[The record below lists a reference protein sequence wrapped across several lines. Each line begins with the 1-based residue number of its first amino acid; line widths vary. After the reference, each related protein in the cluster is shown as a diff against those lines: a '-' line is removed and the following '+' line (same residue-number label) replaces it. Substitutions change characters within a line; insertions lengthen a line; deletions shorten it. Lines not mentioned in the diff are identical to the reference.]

1 MLKPSNNIDKE
12 LKKVQDKGITN
23 SKNKIIVIVV
33 AIAVTVF
40 LGTTYAL
47 FSSDGVL
54 TAYSSKVNKKVT
66 VTVNSTNGTVNSL
79 SGTVLKDNEI
89 KTSPNFSASHTDK
102 GLYVQKDDNTKS
114 VDGKP
119 TYYFRGNVD
128 NNYVSFAGLLWRIVR
143 INEDGT
149 IRLIIAKKT
158 IVSNYTALT
167 TGAFEG
173 SLAKEAAD
181 NWYNTLTADQ
191 KSFIVTGKFCN
202 DITNTASN
210 RLSSNPTFVCPS
222 GANYLNLNV
231 GIITADEA
239 RYAGSGFGGYSTT
252 YLDTS
257 SWFWTMTTADSSNMY
272 QVLESRVMNYS
283 SPINNRGL
291 DVKQVI
297 NLKADVKISSGDG
310 TSSNPF
316 VVDSN
321 SLTSVSNTADYKVTQ
336 YFSAI
341 PNSGYEYESL
351 SCTNSQSASYDKATG
366 KLIITP
372 TKDTTCTVKFKKKAV
387 SNTIL
392 ANNTIITSTPD
403 FSKGEPPASGTNT
416 GSGLYKTA
424 DDYGT
429 SYYFRGAIDNNYV
442 SFAGMI
448 WRIVRI
454 NGNNTVRLVLDGTTS
469 RLYYNG
475 TLKTNMGSKAWFNT
489 TYNANKYVGYMY
501 DSSSNDANATV
512 TKSSASSTIKTAV
525 DTFYK
530 NYLINYSSYLSDTLF
545 CGDRSISSGTGK
557 GAATTYYSA
566 YKRRETN
573 SPTLLCSQKNDR
585 YTTDDTT
592 VGNGALTYPIGLL
605 SYDEYV
611 YAGAYYRTK
620 NVNYYLHNDLI
631 NTETTSFTMTPAY
644 FNTSINFS
652 ANYYSEP
659 SWAVSE
665 GNIVHG
671 ARAVRPVINLNSN
684 VYITG
689 GDGTSSNP
697 YTIT

>member
-89 KTSPNFSASHTDK
+89 KTSPNFSVSHTDK

-257 SWFWTMTTADSSNMY
+257 NWFWTMTTADSSNMY

-403 FSKGEPPASGTNT
+403 FSNGEPPDSGTNT
-416 GSGLYKTA
+416 GSGLYKTE
-424 DDYGT
+424 DDDGT

-442 SFAGMI
+442 SFAGFT

-454 NGNNTVRLVLDGTTS
+454 NGNGTIRLI
-469 RLYYNG
+469 YNG
-475 TLKTNMGSKAWFNT
+475 SIGSSNFNVKQESPYGKEASYTSYNESACTLNSPCISDYDTSTSTFNNNKTVTNSTMK
-489 TYNANKYVGYMY
+489 TYLENWYKNNLASY
-501 DSSSNDANATV
+501 DSKIALERFCADTTHPNFSSSDDFICFG
-512 TKSSASSTIKTAV
+512 ASLRMDSHSPLLKC
-525 DTFYK
+525 
-530 NYLINYSSYLSDTLF
+530 SDTSETYGGNYKLKIGLLTADEMSF
-545 CGDRSISSGTGK
+545 AGLGD
-557 GAATTYYSA
+557 
-566 YKRRETN
+566 ETN
-573 SPTLLCSQKNDR
+573 SS
-585 YTTDDTT
+585 TT
-592 VGNGALTYPIGLL
+592 N
-605 SYDEYV
+605 
-611 YAGAYYRTK
+611 
-620 NVNYYLHNDLI
+620 NYL
-631 NTETTSFTMTPAY
+631 
-644 FNTSINFS
+644 
-652 ANYYSEP
+652 YYSGYWYTM
-659 SWAVSE
+659 SLQFS
-665 GNIVHG
+665 NTNHG
-671 ARAVRPVINLNSN
+671 RLFLGYRGKITDFRGVTYSQAVRPVINLNSN
-684 VYITG
+684 VDITG

-697 YTIT
+697 YTIG

>member
-181 NWYNTLTADQ
+181 NWYNTLTEDQ

-202 DITNTASN
+202 DITNTASS

-222 GANYLNLNV
+222 ETNYLNLNV

-239 RYAGSGFGGYSTT
+239 RYAGAAFVGYSTT

-257 SWFWTMTTADSSNMY
+257 NWFWTMTTADSSNMY
-272 QVLESRVMNYS
+272 QVLSSGVWNYS

-403 FSKGEPPASGTNT
+403 FSNGEPPDSGTNT
-416 GSGLYKTA
+416 GSGLYKTE
-424 DDYGT
+424 DDDGT

-442 SFAGMI
+442 SFAGFT

-454 NGNNTVRLVLDGTTS
+454 NGNGTIRLI
-469 RLYYNG
+469 YNG
-475 TLKTNMGSKAWFNT
+475 SIGSSNFNVKQGSPYGKEASYTSYNESACTLNSPCISDYDTSTSTFNNNKTVTNSTMK
-489 TYNANKYVGYMY
+489 TYLENWYKNNLASY
-501 DSSSNDANATV
+501 DSKIALERFCADTTHPNFSSSDDLIYFG
-512 TKSSASSTIKTAV
+512 ASLRMDSHSPLLKC
-525 DTFYK
+525 
-530 NYLINYSSYLSDTLF
+530 SDTSETYGGNYKLKIGLLTADEMSF
-545 CGDRSISSGTGK
+545 AGLGD
-557 GAATTYYSA
+557 
-566 YKRRETN
+566 ETN
-573 SPTLLCSQKNDR
+573 SS
-585 YTTDDTT
+585 TT
-592 VGNGALTYPIGLL
+592 N
-605 SYDEYV
+605 
-611 YAGAYYRTK
+611 
-620 NVNYYLHNDLI
+620 NYL
-631 NTETTSFTMTPAY
+631 
-644 FNTSINFS
+644 
-652 ANYYSEP
+652 YYSGYWYTM
-659 SWAVSE
+659 SLQFS
-665 GNIVHG
+665 NTNHG
-671 ARAVRPVINLNSN
+671 RLFLGYRGKITDYRGVTYSQAVRPVINLNSN
-684 VYITG
+684 VDITG

-697 YTIT
+697 YTIG

>member
-79 SGTVLKDNEI
+79 SGIILKDNEI

-119 TYYFRGNVD
+119 TYYFRGNVT
-128 NNYVSFAGLLWRIVR
+128 NNYVTFAGMTWRIVR

-149 IRLIIAKKT
+149 IRLISALQYDGGAYSGSANGSYESSSIKT
-158 IVSNYTALT
+158 KI
-167 TGAFEG
+167 
-173 SLAKEAAD
+173 D
-181 NWYNTLTADQ
+181 NWYNNLSTANQSLIATGVFCNDTTLTA
-191 KSFIVTGKFCN
+191 
-202 DITNTASN
+202 AS
-210 RLSSNPTFVCPS
+210 RLSSSPTFVCPTN
-222 GANYLNLNV
+222 AKTLNLKA
-231 GIITADEA
+231 GIISADEL
-239 RYAGSGFGGYSTT
+239 RYSGSAINANGNTFINNGWT
-252 YLDTS
+252 
-257 SWFWTMTTADSSNMY
+257 WTMTMASSTRMYYIRDAGVWNDADGTITSIY
-272 QVLESRVMNYS
+272 RNYRY
-283 SPINNRGL
+283 I
-291 DVKQVI
+291 I
-297 NLKADVKISSGDG
+297 NLNSDVTVTSGDG

-372 TKDTTCTVKFKKKAV
+372 TKDTTCTVKFKKKTV
-387 SNTIL
+387 SSIL
-392 ANNTIITSTPD
+392 LASNTIITSTPD

-454 NGNNTVRLVLDGTTS
+454 NGDGTI
-469 RLYYNG
+469 RLILNQNAGNSAFSSINKEANG
-475 TLKTNMGSKAWFNT
+475 
-489 TYNANKYVGYMY
+489 VGYTY
-501 DSSSNDANATV
+501 DNASAC
-512 TKSSASSTIKTAV
+512 TKSSPCISSFNSSSSTFSNNKTVTNSTIKSTLENW
-525 DTFYK
+525 YK
-530 NYLINYSSYLSDTLF
+530 NNLASYDSKIALGSYCNDTTNTTNGGPIIFGPYNRLSSAKPSLLCDDTSVLYGGYYKLKVGLMTVDEAIYAGLSEEVASDKTNYLYYKNSD
-545 CGDRSISSGTGK
+545 
-557 GAATTYYSA
+557 YYSW
-566 YKRRETN
+566 YTMSPSNFNVYN
-573 SPTLLCSQKNDR
+573 SFM
-585 YTTDDTT
+585 
-592 VGNGALTYPIGLL
+592 
-605 SYDEYV
+605 YV
-611 YAGAYYRTK
+611 IDGMRF
-620 NVNYYLHNDLI
+620 NVDKHII
-631 NTETTSFTMTPAY
+631 NNSSVTSFE
-644 FNTSINFS
+644 FS
-652 ANYYSEP
+652 T
-659 SWAVSE
+659 
-665 GNIVHG
+665 
-671 ARAVRPVINLNSN
+671 RPVINLNSN
-684 VYITG
+684 VDITG

-697 YTIT
+697 YTIG

>member
-257 SWFWTMTTADSSNMY
+257 NWFWTMTTADSSNMY

-403 FSKGEPPASGTNT
+403 FSNGEPPDSGTNT
-416 GSGLYKTA
+416 GSGLYKTE
-424 DDYGT
+424 DDDGT

-442 SFAGMI
+442 SFAGFT

-454 NGNNTVRLVLDGTTS
+454 NGNGTIRLI
-469 RLYYNG
+469 YNG
-475 TLKTNMGSKAWFNT
+475 SIGSSNFNVKQGSPYGKEASYTSYNESACTLNSPCISDYDTSTSTFNNNKTVTNSTMK
-489 TYNANKYVGYMY
+489 TYLENWYKNNLASY
-501 DSSSNDANATV
+501 DSKIALERFCADTTHPNFSSSDDLICFG
-512 TKSSASSTIKTAV
+512 ASLRMDSHSPLLKC
-525 DTFYK
+525 
-530 NYLINYSSYLSDTLF
+530 SDTSETYGGNYKLKIGLLTADEMSF
-545 CGDRSISSGTGK
+545 AGLGD
-557 GAATTYYSA
+557 
-566 YKRRETN
+566 ETN
-573 SPTLLCSQKNDR
+573 SS
-585 YTTDDTT
+585 TT
-592 VGNGALTYPIGLL
+592 N
-605 SYDEYV
+605 
-611 YAGAYYRTK
+611 
-620 NVNYYLHNDLI
+620 NYL
-631 NTETTSFTMTPAY
+631 
-644 FNTSINFS
+644 
-652 ANYYSEP
+652 YYSGYWYTM
-659 SWAVSE
+659 SLLFS
-665 GNIVHG
+665 NTNHG
-671 ARAVRPVINLNSN
+671 RLFSGYRGKITDFRGVTYSQAVRPVINLNSN
-684 VYITG
+684 VDITG

-697 YTIT
+697 YTIG

>member
-257 SWFWTMTTADSSNMY
+257 NWFWTMTTADSSNMY

-372 TKDTTCTVKFKKKAV
+372 TKDTTCTVKFKKKTV
-387 SNTIL
+387 SSIL
-392 ANNTIITSTPD
+392 LASNTIITSTPD

-416 GSGLYKTA
+416 GSGLYKTE
-424 DDYGT
+424 DDDGI

-442 SFAGMI
+442 SFANI
-448 WRIVRI
+448 LWRIVRI
-454 NGNNTVRLVLDGTTS
+454 NGDGTI
-469 RLYYNG
+469 RLIFPKSIVYDG
-475 TLKTNMGSKAWFNT
+475 FVDFEFNSS
-489 TYNANKYVGYMY
+489 ALDAKYVGYTY
-501 DSSSNDANATV
+501 DNASACTKSSPCISSFNSSSSTFSNNKTVTNSSIKSTLENWYKEKLASYDSKIALSSFCNDTSYTLDGSYYYYGAQTRTGGFSPSLKCPDTSQTYGGNYKLKIGLLTTDESNFAGLGLSTSSSNAAQ
-512 TKSSASSTIKTAV
+512 ST
-525 DTFYK
+525 
-530 NYLINYSSYLSDTLF
+530 NYIYSSIPS
-545 CGDRSISSGTGK
+545 TGWYSMSPK
-557 GAATTYYSA
+557 YWRYKKSYVFLNRDGSYNGIDYAT
-566 YKRRETN
+566 
-573 SPTLLCSQKNDR
+573 
-585 YTTDDTT
+585 
-592 VGNGALTYPIGLL
+592 
-605 SYDEYV
+605 
-611 YAGAYYRTK
+611 
-620 NVNYYLHNDLI
+620 NY
-631 NTETTSFTMTPAY
+631 ERGVF
-644 FNTSINFS
+644 
-652 ANYYSEP
+652 
-659 SWAVSE
+659 
-665 GNIVHG
+665 
-671 ARAVRPVINLNSN
+671 PVINLNSN
-684 VYITG
+684 VDITG

-697 YTIT
+697 YTIG

>member
-158 IVSNYTALT
+158 IESNYTALT

-257 SWFWTMTTADSSNMY
+257 NWFWTMTTADSSNMY
-272 QVLESRVMNYS
+272 QVLSSGVWNYS

-316 VVDSN
+316 VVASN

-366 KLIITP
+366 KLMITP
-372 TKDTTCTVKFKKKAV
+372 TKDTTCTVKFKKKTI

-392 ANNTIITSTPD
+392 ASNTIITSTPD

-416 GSGLYKTA
+416 GSGLYKTE
-424 DDYGT
+424 DDDGT

-442 SFAGMI
+442 SFAGFT

-454 NGNNTVRLVLDGTTS
+454 NGDGTI
-469 RLYYNG
+469 RLIYNG
-475 TLKTNMGSKAWFNT
+475 SIGSSSFNVKQGKPYGKEASYTSYNESACTLNSPCISDYDTSTSTFNNNKTVTNSTMK
-489 TYNANKYVGYMY
+489 TYLENWYKNNLVSY
-501 DSSSNDANATV
+501 DSKIALERFCADTTHPNSS
-512 TKSSASSTIKTAV
+512 SSDDLI
-525 DTFYK
+525 TFGT
-530 NYLINYSSYLSDTLF
+530 YLRMNSHSPLLKCSDT
-545 CGDRSISSGTGK
+545 SE
-557 GAATTYYSA
+557 TYGGN
-566 YKRRETN
+566 YK
-573 SPTLLCSQKNDR
+573 LK
-585 YTTDDTT
+585 
-592 VGNGALTYPIGLL
+592 IGLL
-605 SYDEYV
+605 TADEMSF
-611 YAGAYYRTK
+611 AGLGDDTNASTT
-620 NVNYYLHNDLI
+620 NNYL
-631 NTETTSFTMTPAY
+631 
-644 FNTSINFS
+644 
-652 ANYYSEP
+652 YYSGYWYTM
-659 SWAVSE
+659 SLKYS
-665 GNIVHG
+665 NTNHG
-671 ARAVRPVINLNSN
+671 RLFLGYYGKITDYHGVTYSRAVRPVINLNSN
-684 VYITG
+684 VDITG

-697 YTIT
+697 YTIG

>member
-79 SGTVLKDNEI
+79 SGIILKDNEI
-89 KTSPNFSASHTDK
+89 KTSPNFSTSHTDK

-128 NNYVSFAGLLWRIVR
+128 NNYVLFAGLLWRIVR

-257 SWFWTMTTADSSNMY
+257 NWFWTMTTADSSNMY
-272 QVLESRVMNYS
+272 QVLESRVWNYS

-316 VVDSN
+316 VVASN

-366 KLIITP
+366 KLMITP
-372 TKDTTCTVKFKKKAV
+372 TKDTTCTVKFKKKTI

-392 ANNTIITSTPD
+392 ASNTIITSTPD

-416 GSGLYKTA
+416 GSGLYKTE
-424 DDYGT
+424 DDDGT

-442 SFAGMI
+442 SFAGFT

-454 NGNNTVRLVLDGTTS
+454 NGDGTI
-469 RLYYNG
+469 RLI
-475 TLKTNMGSKAWFNT
+475 L
-489 TYNANKYVGYMY
+489 NANLTTSAFNSSALDAKYVGYTY
-501 DSSSNDANATV
+501 DNASAC
-512 TKSSASSTIKTAV
+512 TKSSPCISSFNSSSSTFSNNKTVTSSTIKSTLENWYKDNLASYDSKIALSSFCN
-525 DTFYK
+525 DTSYTLNGSYYYYGAETRTSSFSPSLKCPDTSQTYGGYYK
-530 NYLINYSSYLSDTLF
+530 L
-545 CGDRSISSGTGK
+545 K
-557 GAATTYYSA
+557 
-566 YKRRETN
+566 
-573 SPTLLCSQKNDR
+573 
-585 YTTDDTT
+585 
-592 VGNGALTYPIGLL
+592 IGLL
-605 SYDEYV
+605 TTDESNF
-611 YAGAYYRTK
+611 AG
-620 NVNYYLHNDLI
+620 LGL
-631 NTETTSFTMTPAY
+631 TTSSSNAAQST
-644 FNTSINFS
+644 
-652 ANYYSEP
+652 NYIYSSVP
-659 SWAVSE
+659 STGWYSMSPEYWRYKKSYVFLNRDGSYSGIDYATNYERGVF
-665 GNIVHG
+665 
-671 ARAVRPVINLNSN
+671 PVINLNSN
-684 VYITG
+684 VDITG

-697 YTIT
+697 YTIG

>member
-89 KTSPNFSASHTDK
+89 KTSPNFSSTSDQ
-102 GLYVQKDDNTKS
+102 GLYVQKDDTTKS
-114 VDGKP
+114 INGKP
-119 TYYFRGNVD
+119 TYYFRGNVT
-128 NNYVSFAGLLWRIVR
+128 NNYVTFAGMTWRIVR

-149 IRLIIAKKT
+149 IRLI
-158 IVSNYTALT
+158 SSDEYYG
-167 TGAFEG
+167 GAYSSSVDASYEN
-173 SLAKEAAD
+173 SLVKSRVD
-181 NWYNTLTADQ
+181 SWYNGLSSENQSLIA
-191 KSFIVTGKFCN
+191 TGVFCN
-202 DITNTASN
+202 DTTNTASN
-210 RLSSNPTFVCPS
+210 RLSSNPTFVCPTN
-222 GANYLNLNV
+222 AKTLNLKA
-231 GIITADEA
+231 GLISADEL
-239 RYAGSGFGGYSTT
+239 RYSGSAINANGNSFINNG
-252 YLDTS
+252 
-257 SWFWTMTTADSSNMY
+257 WNWTMTMANSTQMYYIRGSGVFYDSNSHMTG
-272 QVLESRVMNYS
+272 
-283 SPINNRGL
+283 GL
-291 DVKQVI
+291 RSHRYVI
-297 NLKADVKISSGDG
+297 NLNSDVTFTSGDG

-316 VVDSN
+316 VVASN

-372 TKDTTCTVKFKKKAV
+372 TKDTTCTVKFKRQAL
-387 SNTIL
+387 SNAIL
-392 ANNTIITSTPD
+392 ANNALITSTPD

-416 GSGLYKTA
+416 GSGLYKTT

-442 SFAGMI
+442 SFAGFT

-454 NGNNTVRLVLDGTTS
+454 NGNNTVRLVLDGATS

-501 DSSSNDANATV
+501 DSSSADANATV

-557 GAATTYYSA
+557 GTTTTYYSA

-620 NVNYYLHNDLI
+620 NINYYLHNDLI
-631 NTETTSFTMTPAY
+631 NSERIVWTMTPAY
-644 FNTSINFS
+644 FNTSSNYS

-659 SWAVSE
+659 SWSVSE
-665 GNIVHG
+665 GNIMQG

>member
-33 AIAVTVF
+33 VIAVTVF

-89 KTSPNFSASHTDK
+89 KTSPNFSSTSDQ
-102 GLYVQKDDNTKS
+102 GLYVQKDDTTKS
-114 VDGKP
+114 INGKP
-119 TYYFRGNVD
+119 TYYFRGNVT
-128 NNYVSFAGLLWRIVR
+128 NNYVTFAGMTWRIVR

-149 IRLIIAKKT
+149 IRLISALEYDGGAYSGSANGAYESSSIKT
-158 IVSNYTALT
+158 KI
-167 TGAFEG
+167 
-173 SLAKEAAD
+173 D
-181 NWYNTLTADQ
+181 NWYNNLSTANQSLIATGVFCNDTTLTA
-191 KSFIVTGKFCN
+191 
-202 DITNTASN
+202 AS
-210 RLSSNPTFVCPS
+210 RLSSSPTFVCPTN
-222 GANYLNLNV
+222 AKTLNLKA
-231 GIITADEA
+231 GIISADEL
-239 RYAGSGFGGYSTT
+239 RYSGSAINANGNTFINNGWT
-252 YLDTS
+252 
-257 SWFWTMTTADSSNMY
+257 WTMTMASSTRMYYIRDAGVWNDADGTITSKY
-272 QVLESRVMNYS
+272 RNYRY
-283 SPINNRGL
+283 I
-291 DVKQVI
+291 I
-297 NLKADVKISSGDG
+297 NLNSDVTVTSGDG

-316 VVDSN
+316 VVASN

-372 TKDTTCTVKFKKKAV
+372 TKDTTCTVKFKKKTV
-387 SNTIL
+387 SSIL
-392 ANNTIITSTPD
+392 LASNTIITSTPD

-454 NGNNTVRLVLDGTTS
+454 NGDGTI
-469 RLYYNG
+469 RLILNQNAGNSAFSSINKEANG
-475 TLKTNMGSKAWFNT
+475 
-489 TYNANKYVGYMY
+489 VGYTY
-501 DSSSNDANATV
+501 DNASAC
-512 TKSSASSTIKTAV
+512 TKSSPCISSFNSSSSTFSNNKTVTNSTIKSTLENWYKNNLASYDSKIALGSYCNDTTNTTNGGPIVFGPYNRLSSAKPSLLCDDTSVLYGGYYKLKVGLMTVDEAIYAGLSKEVASDRTNYLYYKNNDYYSWYTMSPSNFNVYNSFMYIIDGMRFNV
-525 DTFYK
+525 DTHIR
-530 NYLINYSSYLSDTLF
+530 NN
-545 CGDRSISSGTGK
+545 IS
-557 GAATTYYSA
+557 
-566 YKRRETN
+566 
-573 SPTLLCSQKNDR
+573 
-585 YTTDDTT
+585 
-592 VGNGALTYPIGLL
+592 V
-605 SYDEYV
+605 
-611 YAGAYYRTK
+611 
-620 NVNYYLHNDLI
+620 
-631 NTETTSFTMTPAY
+631 TSVE
-644 FNTSINFS
+644 FS
-652 ANYYSEP
+652 T
-659 SWAVSE
+659 
-665 GNIVHG
+665 
-671 ARAVRPVINLNSN
+671 RPVINLNSN

-697 YTIT
+697 YTIG

>member
-257 SWFWTMTTADSSNMY
+257 NWFWTMTTADSSNMY

-403 FSKGEPPASGTNT
+403 FSNGEPPDSGTNT
-416 GSGLYKTA
+416 GSGLYKTE
-424 DDYGT
+424 DDDGT

-442 SFAGMI
+442 SFAGFT

-454 NGNNTVRLVLDGTTS
+454 NGNGTIRLI
-469 RLYYNG
+469 YNG
-475 TLKTNMGSKAWFNT
+475 SIGSSNFNVKQGSPYGKEASYTSYNESACTLNSPCISDYDTSTSTFNNNKTVTNSTMK
-489 TYNANKYVGYMY
+489 TYLENWYKNNLASY
-501 DSSSNDANATV
+501 DSKIALERFCADTTHPNFSSSDDLICFG
-512 TKSSASSTIKTAV
+512 ASLRMDSHSPLLKC
-525 DTFYK
+525 
-530 NYLINYSSYLSDTLF
+530 SDTSETYGGNYKLKIGLLTADEMSF
-545 CGDRSISSGTGK
+545 AGLGD
-557 GAATTYYSA
+557 
-566 YKRRETN
+566 ETN
-573 SPTLLCSQKNDR
+573 SS
-585 YTTDDTT
+585 TT
-592 VGNGALTYPIGLL
+592 N
-605 SYDEYV
+605 
-611 YAGAYYRTK
+611 
-620 NVNYYLHNDLI
+620 NYL
-631 NTETTSFTMTPAY
+631 
-644 FNTSINFS
+644 
-652 ANYYSEP
+652 YYSGYWYTM
-659 SWAVSE
+659 SLRFS
-665 GNIVHG
+665 NTNHG
-671 ARAVRPVINLNSN
+671 RLFLGYRGKITDFRGVTYSQAVRPVINLNSN
-684 VYITG
+684 VDITG

-697 YTIT
+697 YTIG

>member
-257 SWFWTMTTADSSNMY
+257 NWFWTMTTADSSNMY

-403 FSKGEPPASGTNT
+403 FSNGEPPDSGTNT
-416 GSGLYKTA
+416 GSGLYKTE
-424 DDYGT
+424 DDDGT

-442 SFAGMI
+442 SFAGFT

-454 NGNNTVRLVLDGTTS
+454 NGNGTIRLI
-469 RLYYNG
+469 YNG
-475 TLKTNMGSKAWFNT
+475 SIGSSNFNVKQGRPYGKEASYTSYNESACTLNSPCISDYDTSTSTFNNNKTVTNSTMK
-489 TYNANKYVGYMY
+489 TYLENWYKNNLASY
-501 DSSSNDANATV
+501 DSKIALERFCADTTHPNFSSSDA
-512 TKSSASSTIKTAV
+512 
-525 DTFYK
+525 
-530 NYLINYSSYLSDTLF
+530 LICFGADLRMDSHSPLLKCSDTSETYGGNYKLKIGLLTADEMSF
-545 CGDRSISSGTGK
+545 AGLGD
-557 GAATTYYSA
+557 
-566 YKRRETN
+566 ETN
-573 SPTLLCSQKNDR
+573 SS
-585 YTTDDTT
+585 TT
-592 VGNGALTYPIGLL
+592 N
-605 SYDEYV
+605 
-611 YAGAYYRTK
+611 
-620 NVNYYLHNDLI
+620 NYL
-631 NTETTSFTMTPAY
+631 
-644 FNTSINFS
+644 
-652 ANYYSEP
+652 YYSGYWYTM
-659 SWAVSE
+659 SLRFS
-665 GNIVHG
+665 NTNHG
-671 ARAVRPVINLNSN
+671 RLFLGYRGKITDFRGVTYSQAVRPVINLNSN
-684 VYITG
+684 VDITG

-697 YTIT
+697 YTIG